1 MNKLFRLLFLILAI
15 VSQSTNSQTPVKELK
30 GWAGSPEEPAKAPF
44 DYYYVTVKGKAS
56 PIAIRKQKGD
66 VIKATCIAAA
76 EAVAATA
83 IMKVSSGVKSVE
95 NGEIVSGKLSLKPKE
110 CKASAQSD
118 PKIEL
123 SEWKECECTFY
134 SHLPHVKKNLE

>member
-1 MNKLFRLLFLILAI
+1 VQRDLPRYQAL
-15 VSQSTNSQTPVKELK
+15 VK
-30 GWAGSPEEPAKAPF
+30 
-44 DYYYVTVKGKAS
+44 
-56 PIAIRKQKGD
+56 
-66 VIKATCIAAA
+66 A
-76 EAVAATA
+76 EAVAATE

-95 NGEIVSGKLSLKPKE
+95 NGEIASGKLSLKPKE